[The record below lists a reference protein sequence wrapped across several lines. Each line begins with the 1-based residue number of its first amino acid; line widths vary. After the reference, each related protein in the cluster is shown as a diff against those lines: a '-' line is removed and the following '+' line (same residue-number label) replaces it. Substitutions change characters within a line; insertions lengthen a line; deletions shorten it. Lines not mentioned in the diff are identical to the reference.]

1 MKNMNVKNVM
11 RDFKMTEKEI
21 KKKIIKI
28 HSYDEFP
35 YKRMKEVLDA
45 IEKLDFK
52 ISFVDN
58 GNIVCED
65 NKNE

>member
-1 MKNMNVKNVM
+1 MSEE
-11 RDFKMTEKEI
+11 DI
-21 KKKIIKI
+21 KKRILKI
-28 HSYDEFP
+28 HSFDEFP

-45 IEKLDFK
+45 IEKLGFE